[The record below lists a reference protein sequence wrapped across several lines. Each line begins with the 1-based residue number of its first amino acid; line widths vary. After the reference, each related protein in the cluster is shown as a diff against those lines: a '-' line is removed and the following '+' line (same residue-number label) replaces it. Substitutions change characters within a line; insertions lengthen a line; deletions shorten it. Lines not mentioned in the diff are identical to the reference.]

1 MCGRHDMYRKYGNV
15 CTYPFLSLCFF
26 DKSQLQRFKEDIA
39 ASSFSFGTQA
49 IEQAIEQTK
58 ANIKWISEN
67 KAQVMNW
74 LIEQTA

>member
-1 MCGRHDMYRKYGNV
+1 MKM
-15 CTYPFLSLCFF
+15 CTYPFLPLCFF

-39 ASSFSFGTQA
+39 ASSFSLGKQA

-58 ANIKWISEN
+58 AKKKWISEN